1 MNARRKDR
9 ILLPTEKSEAET
21 FWIKQAQAQTF
32 PSGENEGSLTQLNP
46 KSDGDGL
53 LRMDGRLR
61 FADELPYDTS
71 HPILLPKHHPVTR
84 LAIVDAHEL
93 RSRFWIVKGRCMVRS
108 ITEGCAN
115 VNVVS
120 PRR

>member
-61 FADELPYDTS
+61 FADELPYDTT
-71 HPILLPKHHPVTR
+71 HPILLPNDHPVTR
-84 LAIVDAHEL
+84 LVIIDAHERL
-93 RSRFWIVKGRCMVRS
+93 GHGAGV
-108 ITEGCAN
+108 E
-115 VNVVS
+115 
-120 PRR
+120 